1 MRVGIDWVS
10 VALVGA
16 AFALSRART
25 LSLRVRY
32 GGMALLFAVLTAAH
46 LRFGAEGLNGL
57 LTGFAA
63 LLTLY
68 YAFRAIRS

>member
-1 MRVGIDWVS
+1 MRIGVDWVS
-10 VALVGA
+10 LVLVVA

-32 GGMALLFAVLTAAH
+32 AGMALLFAVLTAAH
-46 LRFGAEGLNGL
+46 LRFGSAGLNGL
-57 LTGFAA
+57 FTGVAA

>member
-1 MRVGIDWVS
+1 MRLGVDWISVG
-10 VALVGA
+10 LVGA
-16 AFALSRART
+16 AFLLSRARA

-32 GGMALLFAVLTAAH
+32 AGMALLFAVLTAAH
-46 LRFGAEGLNGL
+46 LRFGTAGLNGA

-63 LLTLY
+63 LLMLY